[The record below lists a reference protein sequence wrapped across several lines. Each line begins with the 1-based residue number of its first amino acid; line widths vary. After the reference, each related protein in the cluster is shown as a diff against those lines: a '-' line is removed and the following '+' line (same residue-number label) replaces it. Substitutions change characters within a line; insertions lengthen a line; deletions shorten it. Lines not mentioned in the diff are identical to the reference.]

1 LEKITLGG
9 DGMNLS
15 MGVNVKVKMHD
26 ALNKIFSRIVDG
38 DLPEPAELPSLPN
51 VVEQARQ
58 EYLNAQYYYNTVTDK
73 DLVDHAVFLMQA
85 AEKKYMYLLKQ
96 ARQQGVTYSIYNTEA
111 QPADKQVEVEDVS
124 QS

>member
-1 LEKITLGG
+1 
-9 DGMNLS
+9 MNLS

-96 ARQQGVTYSIYNTEA
+96 ARQQGVTYSIYNTEV
-111 QPADKQVEVEDVS
+111 QSADKQVEVEDVS

>member
-1 LEKITLGG
+1 MHLNAGANI
-9 DGMNLS
+9 
-15 MGVNVKVKMHD
+15 KVKMHD
-26 ALNKIFSRIVDG
+26 ALQRVFARIVDS
-38 DLPEPAELPSLPN
+38 DIPEPAPLPSLPD

-58 EYLNAQYYYNTVTDK
+58 EYLAAQYYYNTVTDK

-96 ARQQGVTYSIYNTEA
+96 ARKQGVTYSPYT
-111 QPADKQVEVEDVS
+111 VEHDPNESNISVQN

>member
-1 LEKITLGG
+1 
-9 DGMNLS
+9 MNLS